1 MKSKE
6 TQLQKSC
13 LAWFRFQYP
22 NIARLLISA
31 TPENNPGVS
40 DLILLYSNGFY
51 PYLCFRFDK
60 DERDAILGTKE
71 WQHSIESV
79 GGRYLVVSNFD
90 GFREA
95 VNDYF
100 KEGIKF

>member
-1 MKSKE
+1 MKE
-6 TQLQKSC
+6 LC

-22 NIARLLISA
+22 NVARLLISA
-31 TPENNPGVS
+31 TTRDNPGVA

-60 DERDAILGTKE
+60 DERDAILGAKE